1 MAKVLFILTIIGL
14 VGCGSSGPR
23 YNNIWVHSEFDQ
35 EERSLA
41 WDTCSLRA
49 DQAKTNY
56 LAQTPREN
64 QNTTSGAL
72 NNFTRKLNAGETRGT
87 AFRVCMRSAG
97 FKYVKRCVKRCGN
110 DS

>member
-1 MAKVLFILTIIGL
+1 MAKVLWIFIFIGL
-14 VGCGSSGPR
+14 AGCASSNPR
-23 YNNIWVHSEFDQ
+23 YKNIWVHSELDK

-41 WDTCSLRA
+41 WDICSLEA

-56 LAQTPREN
+56 LVQTPQDN
-64 QNTTSGAL
+64 PYSSAGAL
-72 NNFTRKLNAGETRGT
+72 NNYARQAKSNKTRDT

-97 FKYVKRCVKRCGN
+97 FKFEKRCVSNCNN